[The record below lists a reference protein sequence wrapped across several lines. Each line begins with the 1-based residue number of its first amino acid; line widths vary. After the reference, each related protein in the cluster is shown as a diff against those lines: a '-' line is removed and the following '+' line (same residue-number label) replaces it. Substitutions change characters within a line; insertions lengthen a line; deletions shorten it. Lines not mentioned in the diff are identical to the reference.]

1 MLFRSFTDGTKSI
14 PYFFNND
21 QWDNSDPF
29 PYQDGKKFIFL
40 VSGDY
45 SVPKGGYNL
54 VVADLANKKIIDAD
68 SLFGNIN
75 TDLEEL
81 GPIWTKFAF
90 N

>member
-1 MLFRSFTDGTKSI
+1 MLGNFSGAKSFS
-14 PYFFNND
+14 YFFNND

-29 PYQDGKKFIFL
+29 PYKDGSKFIFL

-54 VVADLANKKIIDAD
+54 VMADLTNKKIIDAD
-68 SLFGNIN
+68 TLFGPLN

-81 GPIWTKFAF
+81 GPAWTSHIFK
-90 N
+90 